1 MTPTPLPE
9 PVQQQTIIPAPVV
22 GQTPNLVYIDGRP
35 FHVSQQP
42 QQQPQVVHIH
52 QAPPDRTVQR
62 IALGTGMGGGMV
74 AAGVYFGPLLV
85 ATLTSM
91 AASLAVLA
99 IVAVAG
105 AWAVVSVVRMVD
117 GHQAAKANRKALSR
131 KGG

>member
-1 MTPTPLPE
+1 MSPRRDPYQFDMPLPAVRE
-9 PVQQQTIIPAPVV
+9 SASPVV
-22 GQTPNLVYIDGRP
+22 Y
-35 FHVSQQP
+35 QP
-42 QQQPQVVHIH
+42 QPLTPAYDQPQHQVVHIH

-62 IALGTGMGGGMV
+62 VALGAGMGGGAV

-105 AWAVVSVVRMVD
+105 AWAVVSVVRTVD
-117 GHQAAKANRKALSR
+117 GHQAAKANRRALSR
-131 KGG
+131 KGR